1 MENWQTS
8 TVKDRESA
16 LILRRYVVHGTFF
29 ELLYCNEY
37 SYGLEAGVSDNL
49 CSFLKKVKPLVLYS
63 VEHGIAMEQMKG
75 KWASSRVDL
84 GYTELFCIPE
94 LHQCS
99 SRFVT
104 VFLGLSGVPARK
116 SRLLTCL
123 IGNTGLLCMQCR
135 EIEPHF
141 PARGMSHTISQVAAG
156 TWGIF
161 ASYSGDGHSKLH
173 FVQRSQE

>member
-1 MENWQTS
+1 MP
-8 TVKDRESA
+8 
-16 LILRRYVVHGTFF
+16 LI
-29 ELLYCNEY
+29 
-37 SYGLEAGVSDNL
+37 
-49 CSFLKKVKPLVLYS
+49 LYS
-63 VEHGIAMEQMKG
+63 VELGIAVVPMMG

-94 LHQCS
+94 VHQCS

-104 VFLGLSGVPARK
+104 VCLGLSGVPSRK

-123 IGNTGLLCMQCR
+123 IRKTGLLCMQCR
-135 EIEPHF
+135 GIEPHF
-141 PARGMSHTISQVAAG
+141 PVRGMCHTISRVAAG

-173 FVQRSQE
+173 FRCCGKLADLFHQRQGIFSHFESICGASNFLRAALLK